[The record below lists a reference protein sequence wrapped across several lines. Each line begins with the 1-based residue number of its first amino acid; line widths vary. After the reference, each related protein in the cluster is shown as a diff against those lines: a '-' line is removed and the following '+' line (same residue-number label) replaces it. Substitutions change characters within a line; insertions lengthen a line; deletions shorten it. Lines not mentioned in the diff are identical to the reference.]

1 MISLVLGLGNIGQR
15 YARTRHNVGFEV
27 LGAVSRKM
35 KLGPMTE
42 HPLSYCRQAQLEDR
56 TVTFAWP
63 TTLMNRSGLAAI
75 ELFESLELDV
85 SQMLVVV
92 DDFNLPLGTLRFRER
107 GSDGGHNGL
116 FSISECLESG
126 EYPRLRLGIGP
137 LPEGA
142 DVVDFVL
149 GEFEEEKL
157 VQVQE
162 MVAKAAEAVI
172 FALTHRLQLAMSQ
185 FNSNPASPDIL

>member
-1 MISLVLGLGNIGQR
+1 MMSLVLGLGNIGQK

-27 LGAVSRKM
+27 LGAVSRKL

-42 HPLSYCRQAQLEDR
+42 RPLCYCRPARVDDR
-56 TVTFAWP
+56 EITFAWP
-63 TTLMNRSGLAAI
+63 TTLMNRSGLAASN
-75 ELFESLELDV
+75 LLESLELDV

-92 DDFNLPLGTLRFRER
+92 DDFNLPLGTLRLREK

-116 FSISECLESG
+116 FSISECLESS
-126 EYPRLRLGIGP
+126 EFPRLRLGIGP

-172 FALTHRLQLAMSQ
+172 FALTHRLQTAMTQ
-185 FNSNPASPDIL
+185 FNSNPASPDTI